1 VARLAEVWFF
11 TGTGELLMK
20 DYVLNRAISL
30 EAVGI
35 SPLRRFVKNWLARR
49 AITKLHR
56 LDDYLLSDIG
66 VTREEVQWAQ
76 GLPLTCNAA
85 LALEERG
92 FRRRK
97 NVTVER
103 WPAGEAN

>member
-1 VARLAEVWFF
+1 MR
-11 TGTGELLMK
+11 

-30 EAVGI
+30 ETAGA
-35 SPLRRFVKNWLARR
+35 SPLRRLLKNWLARR
-49 AITKLHR
+49 AITKLDSV
-56 LDDYLLSDIG
+56 DDHLLKDIG
-66 VTREEVQWAQ
+66 VTKEDLRWAQ

-103 WPAGEAN
+103 WPAGETN